1 MSWIEKLCEVYDS
14 AVERAAEPPLLPVG
28 FVMKQIRFN
37 VTLSADGRFVKAE
50 ELDAER
56 QNCMVPSTPEAEG
69 RTGTK
74 GTPFPLADCLK
85 YLLTDGKDENP
96 KFEKYLAQLTAWCAC
111 EHAPDCL
118 RALRAYLEKRTL
130 YTDLLSFPGLN
141 VKYRKAEGEVGGK
154 GADERSFLCFSV
166 EAGDGEDRLWMR
178 RDVRESWARYLAE
191 RPGQKRELCYVT
203 GEWLPVMENHPKL
216 SGNAKLIS
224 GEDAGFPFR
233 YKGRF
238 IQDRS
243 AAAVSMIASV
253 KAHNALK
260 WLMERQGFRRYGMSL
275 VGWNT
280 GAAEP
285 LQMEAARRA
294 DSFEPYLLALRDAV
308 QGDGKTVILGMQA
321 ATDGRM
327 SIVCEQELPG
337 NELAARLE
345 NWYAAC
351 RWSWPGRAREER
363 APTWRE
369 ICEAV
374 IGGDQVRAAM
384 QDGTGE
390 KAATRL
396 MRETQIRLMSCV
408 LRGEPLP
415 RDFVTRAFHAAVLP
429 LRFKNAEG
437 AWQALDW
444 ARCVAT
450 ACAMLRK
457 QRMDGEKAETW
468 TPRLDLQNR
477 QRDYLYG
484 RLLAVACM
492 LEKERD
498 PRHENV
504 PLAARSMLRYVQ
516 RPAETWEKL
525 YLQLIPSLQTLRGG
539 RAMDYQNWFGQI
551 ERLFQNGEWTE
562 NNALSEL
569 FLLGYSA
576 QEREMC
582 LPETERQPEPE
593 SPPYCPPKS
602 RDELFGCLL
611 AVAEQCEQETGRQP
625 GKNGA
630 NVCLLM
636 RTFAARPAETWVRIH
651 DRLIPYLE
659 AAGVDEAKRVQRMLR
674 RIEQGFDEQER
685 LSQDPL
691 GSGFLRGYLCML
703 RALRTR
709 DGLDRAAW
717 EPLPGGAGRMD
728 SRDAAFGTLL
738 AVENQVE
745 RWALDLSG
753 NEDKKRPSNAMRFMT
768 RTAQRPNEVWTYLRE
783 RMRPYERSASRLLGY
798 PLEAGAQV
806 QALRERI
813 RENGWD
819 SDVPLGPGYLYY
831 FYTCQTLRN
840 EEEE

>member
-50 ELDAER
+50 ELDVER

-74 GTPFPLADCLK
+74 GMPFPLADCLK

-141 VKYRKAEGEVGGK
+141 VKYRKAEGEAEGK

-285 LQMEAARRA
+285 LQMAAARRA

-351 RWSWPGRAREER
+351 RWSWPGRARADMAGNMRGRNRRRSGAGCHAGWHRGKSRDTADAGNADPPDELCSPR
-363 APTWRE
+363 RTAP
-369 ICEAV
+369 
-374 IGGDQVRAAM
+374 VRLCYARVSCGRSAA
-384 QDGTGE
+384 
-390 KAATRL
+390 
-396 MRETQIRLMSCV
+396 
-408 LRGEPLP
+408 
-415 RDFVTRAFHAAVLP
+415 
-429 LRFKNAEG
+429 
-437 AWQALDW
+437 AL
-444 ARCVAT
+444 
-450 ACAMLRK
+450 
-457 QRMDGEKAETW
+457 QE
-468 TPRLDLQNR
+468 
-477 QRDYLYG
+477 
-484 RLLAVACM
+484 
-492 LEKERD
+492 
-498 PRHENV
+498 
-504 PLAARSMLRYVQ
+504 
-516 RPAETWEKL
+516 
-525 YLQLIPSLQTLRGG
+525 RGG
-539 RAMDYQNWFGQI
+539 RLAGAGLGAMRGDGLCDASQ
-551 ERLFQNGEWTE
+551 TE
-562 NNALSEL
+562 N
-569 FLLGYSA
+569 G
-576 QEREMC
+576 R
-582 LPETERQPEPE
+582 R
-593 SPPYCPPKS
+593 KS
-602 RDELFGCLL
+602 RD
-611 AVAEQCEQETGRQP
+611 V
-625 GKNGA
+625 
-630 NVCLLM
+630 
-636 RTFAARPAETWVRIH
+636 
-651 DRLIPYLE
+651 
-659 AAGVDEAKRVQRMLR
+659 
-674 RIEQGFDEQER
+674 
-685 LSQDPL
+685 
-691 GSGFLRGYLCML
+691 
-703 RALRTR
+703 
-709 DGLDRAAW
+709 
-717 EPLPGGAGRMD
+717 
-728 SRDAAFGTLL
+728 DAA
-738 AVENQVE
+738 A
-745 RWALDLSG
+745 
-753 NEDKKRPSNAMRFMT
+753 
-768 RTAQRPNEVWTYLRE
+768 
-783 RMRPYERSASRLLGY
+783 
-798 PLEAGAQV
+798 
-806 QALRERI
+806 
-813 RENGWD
+813 
-819 SDVPLGPGYLYY
+819 
-831 FYTCQTLRN
+831 
-840 EEEE
+840 